1 MEIGRLFRISSK
13 SHLAGIILLFSFLTA
28 LGLWLAAEF
37 DYERTEDRAR
47 ILLQKTAASL
57 DERMKRTIVAT
68 ELILKFATERIQ
80 EIGIERTAS
89 SRREWERLRSYA
101 AALPDVGSLWLLDAK
116 ADLLM
121 DSTRYPSQP
130 MNFADREYFT
140 PQREKGIE
148 NYIGPVV
155 KGRITQ
161 KFSFTISRRIADRD
175 GKFSGIL
182 VAAIETD
189 DFTNFLRNIAIG
201 ENGAVAVWR
210 TDGKLILRQPMEDEY
225 LNKDFSYLKV
235 FQVPLQES
243 PSGFFFSDK
252 TVDGIGRLVAYQKMK
267 DLPLLVVTSIP
278 SASIKQMWYANVKN
292 HTLIAFLGLCG
303 LVGLSWLVYRSVVK
317 EDSAR
322 RELESAHDELVK
334 LNAELEQRVLDRT
347 SQLVSANKDLSNEIN
362 ERRRAEEELRESE
375 RRFRA
380 LAEALPQIVW
390 TAGAEGGVEWFNQ
403 RWYEYTGE
411 PPAVGEGWGWE
422 KVSHPDD
429 IARTLQNWQEARE
442 KGSLF
447 QNEIRIRRHD
457 GQYRW
462 FLVRAWPMRDAGQ
475 NAGRWF
481 GTNTDIHELKAAEAA
496 LRQSQIDSDR
506 AQEVG
511 EIGSWRMDIRRNV
524 LVWSDENHRIFGVP
538 KGTALTYETFLGIVH
553 PEDRRYVDPK
563 WQAGLRGEPYD
574 IEHRI
579 LVGRQVKWV
588 REKAYLEHDKQG
600 NLLGG
605 FGITQNITERK
616 EGEQALQDSEARF
629 RLLSE
634 TAGRLLATD
643 NPQGIVNE
651 LCRAVMAHL
660 DCQVFLNFLVDEDAG
675 WLRLNACA
683 GIPEEEARKIERLEY
698 GAAVCGCVDRDGT
711 PVVAENIFN
720 FPDPRTELVK
730 SYGVQAYACHPL
742 KVEGRLIGTLSF
754 GTKTKVS
761 FSPEDLALM
770 RTVADQVSTA
780 MERVRLIQELQR
792 SRDELE
798 SRVQERTEELTRS
811 HQRLQ
816 QLASQLLQAQEKERK
831 RVAVELHDG
840 LLSELAAMK
849 FLFEAKLMLLKKGQL
864 GDAKEF
870 DRVTEI
876 MQKAIKETRGIM
888 NNLRPSI
895 LDELGLVPTIGW
907 LLQEYQKA
915 YGHIGFQKE
924 IEVLEKDIPEI
935 LKVVIFRV
943 LQEALNNFAKHGKGN
958 SVSLSLWK
966 SGNSL
971 HLRIKDNGQK
981 FDIGK
986 VQKGLGLES
995 MRERVEISG
1004 GVFQVESSIGQGTTI
1019 LATWIYS

>member
-1 MEIGRLFRISSK
+1 MEIGRLFRISSR
-13 SHLAGIILLFSFLTA
+13 SHLAGIILLFSFLTG

-80 EIGIERTAS
+80 EIGIERTVS

-101 AALPDVGSLWLLDAK
+101 EALPDVGSLWLLDAK

-130 MNFADREYFT
+130 MNFADREYFA
-140 PQREKGIE
+140 PQRDKGIE
-148 NYIGPVV
+148 IYIGPVV

-161 KFSFTISRRIADRD
+161 KFSFTITRRITGRD
-175 GKFSGIL
+175 GAFAGIL

-210 TDGKLILRQPMEDEY
+210 TDGRLILRQPMEDEY

-235 FQVPLQES
+235 FKVSLQES
-243 PSGFFFSDK
+243 PSGVFFSDK

-278 SASIKQMWYANVKN
+278 SASIMRAWYANVKN
-292 HTLIAFLGLCG
+292 YSVIAALSLCG
-303 LVGLSWLVYRSVVK
+303 LVALAWLVYRSVAK
-317 EDSAR
+317 EESAR
-322 RELESAHDELVK
+322 REVEAAHDKLAK

-347 SQLVSANKDLSNEIN
+347 SQLVSANRDLSNEIN
-362 ERRRAEEELRESE
+362 ERKRAEEELRESE

-429 IARTLQNWQEARE
+429 MARTLKNWQEARE

-475 NAGRWF
+475 NAVRWF
-481 GTNTDIHELKAAEAA
+481 GTNTDIHDLKAAEAA

-524 LVWSDENHRIFGVP
+524 LAWSDENHRIFGVP

-553 PEDRRYVDPK
+553 PEDRRYVDTK

-579 LVGRQVKWV
+579 VVDQQVKWV
-588 REKAYLEHDKQG
+588 REKAYLEFDNEGK
-600 NLLGG
+600 LLGG
-605 FGITQNITERK
+605 FGITQDITARK
-616 EGEQALQDSEARF
+616 R
-629 RLLSE
+629 
-634 TAGRLLATD
+634 
-643 NPQGIVNE
+643 
-651 LCRAVMAHL
+651 M
-660 DCQVFLNFLVDEDAG
+660 
-675 WLRLNACA
+675 
-683 GIPEEEARKIERLEY
+683 EEELRA
-698 GAAVCGCVDRDGT
+698 
-711 PVVAENIFN
+711 
-720 FPDPRTELVK
+720 
-730 SYGVQAYACHPL
+730 
-742 KVEGRLIGTLSF
+742 
-754 GTKTKVS
+754 
-761 FSPEDLALM
+761 
-770 RTVADQVSTA
+770 
-780 MERVRLIQELQR
+780 

-798 SRVQERTEELTRS
+798 IRVGERTEELAKS
-811 HQRLQ
+811 QQRLQ
-816 QLASQLLQAQEKERK
+816 QLASQLLLAQEKERK

-840 LLSELAAMK
+840 LMSDLAATK
-849 FLFEAKLMLLKKGQL
+849 FLLEGKIMLLDKGKQIDS
-864 GDAKEF
+864 GDLR
-870 DRVTEI
+870 RVADILAGTMRE
-876 MQKAIKETRGIM
+876 ARRLM
-888 NNLRPSI
+888 NNLHPSL
-895 LDELGLVPTIGW
+895 LDELGLIAAIGW
-907 LLQEYQKA
+907 FCGEYQRF
-915 YGHIGFQKE
+915 YPHILVQKE
-924 IEVLEKDIPEI
+924 IAVSEKDISES
-935 LKVVIFRV
+935 LKVVIYRV
-943 LQEALNNFAKHGKGN
+943 LQEALNNFAKHGKGDRVE
-958 SVSLSLWK
+958 VSLSK
-966 SGNSL
+966 SDETFSFVI
-971 HLRIKDNGQK
+971 RDNGQG
-981 FDIGK
+981 FDVEN

-995 MRERVEISG
+995 MRERVELSG
-1004 GVFQVESSIGQGTTI
+1004 GEFQLDSIIGQGTTI
-1019 LATWIYS
+1019 RLSWTFL